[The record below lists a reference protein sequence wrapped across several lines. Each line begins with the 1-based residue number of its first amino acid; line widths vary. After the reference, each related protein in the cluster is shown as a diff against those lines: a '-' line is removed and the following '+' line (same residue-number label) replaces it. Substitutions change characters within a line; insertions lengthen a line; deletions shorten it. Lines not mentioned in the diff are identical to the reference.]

1 MEGETVSSESRK
13 SFDTV
18 SILVVDDDLTC
29 LAIVAAILKKFK
41 YEVVTVKHPSDAL
54 CTLRIKGGAFDLVV
68 SDIHMPDMNGF
79 ELQQVIA
86 QEFHLPVVLMSADN
100 KEGVISK
107 GLENGAAFF
116 ISKPVTPDD
125 LRNLWQFASTKK
137 KTSSRVV
144 INEIIG
150 SNYDLFQPQEIIN
163 SNDKNRSDEKT
174 VFVVSASTSNKD
186 ISHSKKNP
194 KRKTQTKEDS
204 DNDEEEEIGNNINN
218 AASTNK
224 KPKVVWTDSLHNR
237 FLEAIRSIGL
247 DRSVPKK
254 ILEEMNVPG
263 LTRENVASH
272 LQKYR
277 IFLRRVSDASSK
289 ISGVDEKGLLSR
301 SGINRYSKYQ
311 FYDHRQNLGNFD
323 FPGGLKMQ
331 AQSRFGQSQLISSN
345 GSLFR
350 SNIGPNSR
358 LCGGIAQEN
367 NYEVGPLLFPGN
379 LSSTWE
385 NPNIVTPRNNVVSSI
400 PSTNFSDRTNYV
412 GYNISNIKHFGDG
425 YSRSCDNHNIGEYD
439 NRGPE
444 INCNGEFQNNNINL
458 EQLMDV
464 VNGGEQLSDVVNANH
479 DHQENLLPPFLGIDE
494 GIISEGQNGDLSDV
508 FSTPIFHQ
516 LPEFDDTT
524 ANQLFADQL
533 TIQNQLPQ
541 QGNGGENI
549 ASSSLH
555 GSTNNRGN
563 HVTSYDQA
571 PDQRDDDDFLAS
583 LLAFGTFGEEQQ
595 FDGI

>member
-1 MEGETVSSESRK
+1 MESETVSSESRK

-144 INEIIG
+144 INEIIT
-150 SNYDLFQPQEIIN
+150 P
-163 SNDKNRSDEKT
+163 NDKNRSDEKP
-174 VFVVSASTSNKD
+174 VFVVSASTSDKD

-194 KRKTQTKEDS
+194 KRKTQSNEDS
-204 DNDEEEEIGNNINN
+204 DNDEEEIGNNNN
-218 AASTNK
+218 AVSTNK

-289 ISGVDEKGLLSR
+289 ISGVDEKGLFSR

-311 FYDHRQNLGNFD
+311 FYHHRQNLGNFD

-331 AQSRFGQSQLISSN
+331 AQSRFGQSHLISSN
-345 GSLFR
+345 RSLFQQ
-350 SNIGPNSR
+350 NIGPNNR
-358 LCGGIAQEN
+358 LCGGIAQQN
-367 NYEVGPLLFPGN
+367 NYEAGPLLFPGN
-379 LSSTWE
+379 LSSAWE
-385 NPNIVTPRNNVVSSI
+385 NSSIVTPRNNVVSSI

-412 GYNISNIKHFGDG
+412 GYNISNIKHLGDG
-425 YSRSCDNHNIGEYD
+425 YSRSCNNIGEYD
-439 NRGPE
+439 NRGGSE
-444 INCNGEFQNNNINL
+444 INGNGEFQNNNSNINL

-479 DHQENLLPPFLGIDE
+479 DHQENMLPPFLGINE

-524 ANQLFADQL
+524 TANQLFADQL

-541 QGNGGENI
+541 QENGGENV
-549 ASSSLH
+549 ASSGLY
-555 GSTNNRGN
+555 GSTNNRDN
-563 HVTSYDQA
+563 HVSSYDQA

>member
-1 MEGETVSSESRK
+1 MEGETVSSQSRK

-79 ELQQVIA
+79 ELQQVIT

-144 INEIIG
+144 INDITG
-150 SNYDLFQPQEIIN
+150 SDYDLFQPREIIN
-163 SNDKNRSDEKT
+163 SNDKNRSDEKP

-186 ISHSKKNP
+186 ISHSKNP

-204 DNDEEEEIGNNINN
+204 DNDEEEQIGNNNN

-224 KPKVVWTDSLHNR
+224 KPKIVWTDSLHNR

-311 FYDHRQNLGNFD
+311 FYHHRQNLGNFD
-323 FPGGLKMQ
+323 FPSGLKMQ
-331 AQSRFGQSQLISSN
+331 AQSRFGQSHLISSN
-345 GSLFR
+345 RSLFQP
-350 SNIGPNSR
+350 NIGPNNR
-358 LCGGIAQEN
+358 LCGGIAQRN
-367 NYEVGPLLFPGN
+367 NYEAGPLLFPGN
-379 LSSTWE
+379 LSSAWE
-385 NPNIVTPRNNVVSSI
+385 NPNILTPRNNVVSSI
-400 PSTNFSDRTNYV
+400 PSTNFSDRTNFV
-412 GYNISNIKHFGDG
+412 GYNISNIKHLGEG
-425 YSRSCDNHNIGEYD
+425 YSRSCNNIGEYD
-439 NRGPE
+439 NRGGPE
-444 INCNGEFQNNNINL
+444 INGNGEFQNNNNINL

-479 DHQENLLPPFLGIDE
+479 DHQENLMPPFLGINE

-524 ANQLFADQL
+524 TANQLFADQL
-533 TIQNQLPQ
+533 TIQNKLPQ
-541 QGNGGENI
+541 Q
-549 ASSSLH
+549 
-555 GSTNNRGN
+555 
-563 HVTSYDQA
+563 
-571 PDQRDDDDFLAS
+571 
-583 LLAFGTFGEEQQ
+583 
-595 FDGI
+595 

>member
-1 MEGETVSSESRK
+1 MEGETVSSQSRK
-13 SFDTV
+13 SLDTV

-125 LRNLWQFASTKK
+125 LRNLWQFALTKK
-137 KTSSRVV
+137 KTNSRVV
-144 INEIIG
+144 INDITG
-150 SNYDLFQPQEIIN
+150 SNYDLFQPREIIN
-163 SNDKNRSDEKT
+163 SNDKNRSDEKP

-204 DNDEEEEIGNNINN
+204 DNDEEEEIGNNNN

-289 ISGVDEKGLLSR
+289 ISGVDEKGLFSR

-311 FYDHRQNLGNFD
+311 FYHHRQNLGNFD

-331 AQSRFGQSQLISSN
+331 AQSRFGQSHLISSN
-345 GSLFR
+345 RSLFQP
-350 SNIGPNSR
+350 NIGPYNR
-358 LCGGIAQEN
+358 LCGGIAQQN
-367 NYEVGPLLFPGN
+367 NYEAGPILFPGN
-379 LSSTWE
+379 LSSA
-385 NPNIVTPRNNVVSSI
+385 NITTPRNNVVSLI
-400 PSTNFSDRTNYV
+400 PSNNFSDRTNYV
-412 GYNISNIKHFGDG
+412 GYNISNIKHLGDG
-425 YSRSCDNHNIGEYD
+425 YSRSCDNIGEYD

-444 INCNGEFQNNNINL
+444 IVGNGEFQNNNSNINL

-479 DHQENLLPPFLGIDE
+479 DHQENLLPPFPEIN
-494 GIISEGQNGDLSDV
+494 EGQNGDLSDV

-516 LPEFDDTT
+516 LPDFDDTT
-524 ANQLFADQL
+524 ANQLFADQP

-549 ASSSLH
+549 TSSTLY
-555 GSTNNRGN
+555 GSTNNPGN
-563 HVTSYDQA
+563 HVSSYDQA